1 MNPSEKPLD
10 RLLKLK
16 EVEEMIGFK
25 KDFIY
30 LHIKKQQFPKPIT
43 FDRASRWKLSDIQR
57 WINELSS
64 ET

>member
-1 MNPSEKPLD
+1 MNPLEKPLD

-30 LHIKKQQFPKPIT
+30 LRIKKQQFPKPII